1 MRAVQTRPD
10 ASTLLDAVATFL
22 LEEVAP
28 KLKDEKALAFRLMIA
43 ANLASIVANELRTQD
58 DRFSHEARRLKSLL
72 PGVADE
78 AKLWS
83 SKGHDRSEALLAL
96 EKELAARLRS
106 GRVKI
111 DDKVMDH
118 LVQTAR
124 DTLAVTNPRF
134 ELGDEP

>member
-1 MRAVQTRPD
+1 MQTRPD
-10 ASTLLDAVATFL
+10 QSTLLEAVSTFL

-43 ANLASIVANELRTQD
+43 ANLANIVATELRTQD
-58 DRFSHEARRLKSLL
+58 ERFSHEARRLKALL

-83 SKGHDRSEALLAL
+83 SKSHERTEALTAL

-106 GRVKI
+106 GKVKA
-111 DDKVMDH
+111 DEKVLDH
-118 LVQTAR
+118 
-124 DTLAVTNPRF
+124 
-134 ELGDEP
+134 